1 MLVVQ
6 RHQEGLCAR
15 HAVVGLHTDGG
26 LADYVAST
34 AATCVPVPPDLGA
47 DVAALAEPTSVAV
60 RAMQKVSHPI
70 GSNLLV
76 VGTGTIGLLLV
87 QVARTSGAGTIVAV
101 DTDPKRRELA
111 LSMGADLAPAPDE
124 LEELLPEAIGG
135 IGPDVVFE
143 CSGAPGLAGQA
154 IRLVRRGGTVVLV
167 GFHGEE
173 EPFDL
178 LDTVLG
184 EKRIVGS
191 AAHLWDEDVASA
203 VDMLSRGQVDGE
215 PLLTTRVS
223 LKRIEEGFATLED
236 SVAGALK
243 VLVTPGTTHS

>member
-1 MLVVQ
+1 
-6 RHQEGLCAR
+6 
-15 HAVVGLHTDGG
+15 
-26 LADYVAST
+26 
-34 AATCVPVPPDLGA
+34 
-47 DVAALAEPTSVAV
+47 
-60 RAMQKVSHPI
+60 
-70 GSNLLV
+70 
-76 VGTGTIGLLLV
+76 
-87 QVARTSGAGTIVAV
+87 
-101 DTDPKRRELA
+101 
-111 LSMGADLAPAPDE
+111 MGADLAPAPDE
-124 LEELLPEAIGG
+124 LEELLPEATGR

-223 LKRIEEGFATLED
+223 LERIEEGFATLED

-243 VLVTPGTTHS
+243 VLVTPGTTPS